1 MADKTYGEVAEK
13 SALDVLVVQGIEV
26 EGVTRETLD
35 DFEFMEVIAIMGDP
49 DADGDDRLRAIANVA
64 PIVFGKSQWKRIK
77 AELRERN
84 NGKLPVDAAMGFIN
98 ETVLALNA
106 KNY

>member
-1 MADKTYGEVAEK
+1 MADKTYGEVAAK
-13 SALDVLVVQGIEV
+13 AAPGVLVVQGIEV

-49 DADGDDRLRAIANVA
+49 DADGDDRLRAIASVA
-64 PIVFGKSQWKRIK
+64 PIVFGKAQWKRIK
-77 AELRERN
+77 AELRDRN
-84 NGKLPVDAAMGFIN
+84 GGKLPVDAAMGFIN